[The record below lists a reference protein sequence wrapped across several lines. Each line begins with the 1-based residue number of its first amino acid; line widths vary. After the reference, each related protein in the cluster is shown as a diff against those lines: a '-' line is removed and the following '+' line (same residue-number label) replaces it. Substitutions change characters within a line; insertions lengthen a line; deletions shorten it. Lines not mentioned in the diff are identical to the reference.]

1 MRRLF
6 FFVIVMTSVA
16 GCKSYCRQ
24 LSEKQCECATTSTER
39 TSCLTSAANK
49 ETGVTLTAADE
60 DACEALLPK
69 CDCTLLTTPE
79 GKVNCGLARPLAEAD
94 AGP

>member
-1 MRRLF
+1 MWRFLLF
-6 FFVIVMTSVA
+6 IVVMISVA

-24 LSEKQCECATTSTER
+24 LSEKQCECSATSTER
-39 TSCLTSAANK
+39 TTCLTLAANK

-69 CDCTLLTTPE
+69 CDCTLVATSE

-94 AGP
+94 AGL